1 MHEAMDIKK
10 FVEKAVN
17 NKMLVMSL
25 ANNILNKNSKIMQ
38 QLLDNKD
45 KSANKL

>member
-1 MHEAMDIKK
+1 MDIKK

>member
-1 MHEAMDIKK
+1 MYEAMDIKK
-10 FVEKAVN
+10 FVEKTVN

-38 QLLDNKD
+38 
-45 KSANKL
+45 

>member
-10 FVEKAVN
+10 FVEKTVN

-38 QLLDNKD
+38 
-45 KSANKL
+45 